1 MHPVFFGMHNVYEET
16 MNLAGLKHMSGSRK
30 AGFTLIELL
39 VYIGIVG
46 IIVIVA
52 GQAFS
57 NSTKMRVRTQSML
70 KASEAAENVATLL
83 KADIAQMGAKSAMEA
98 GVADG
103 GAAFGN
109 KFSEVNPHVFMH
121 PTDANETLVDSS
133 SYKITTD
140 AKNNSRL
147 VMRRVRYS
155 EQGHFQAVEEIRW
168 FVKDDNLMRVCL
180 VLDGENVSDCAPKG
194 TGDSDEALSDYAVN
208 MAEKVNSFTVV
219 AASPSVTEENAQVF
233 PPNDATEFRLV
244 PRTGS
249 EQFVMFTSA
258 NASGEPNKGGEEVVL
273 SQFFSNYNTS
283 TEALLEESNRKVN
296 QAFAIK
302 NETTAEGAWNNLC
315 TSYGALSLEKN
326 IEYEI
331 SFKMNWEEDNSRLF
345 VPSEDHMSVGF
356 RDIGSGDFPTKD
368 GVRLLNDFHFFPPV
382 TENGAGTRTMR
393 FTPSEN
399 IPNVCLAFT
408 FACYSPL
415 VSQGKITI
423 KELKVR
429 KVPGST
435 YSFDGAAIADN
446 DKKNVKALRFKLS
459 IKRNGEEGASTVVV
473 RVPSN
478 GPRD

>member
-155 EQGHFQAVEEIRW
+155 EQGHFQAVEEIR
-168 FVKDDNLMRVCL
+168 
-180 VLDGENVSDCAPKG
+180 
-194 TGDSDEALSDYAVN
+194 
-208 MAEKVNSFTVV
+208 
-219 AASPSVTEENAQVF
+219 
-233 PPNDATEFRLV
+233 
-244 PRTGS
+244 
-249 EQFVMFTSA
+249 
-258 NASGEPNKGGEEVVL
+258 
-273 SQFFSNYNTS
+273 
-283 TEALLEESNRKVN
+283 
-296 QAFAIK
+296 
-302 NETTAEGAWNNLC
+302 
-315 TSYGALSLEKN
+315 
-326 IEYEI
+326 
-331 SFKMNWEEDNSRLF
+331 
-345 VPSEDHMSVGF
+345 
-356 RDIGSGDFPTKD
+356 
-368 GVRLLNDFHFFPPV
+368 
-382 TENGAGTRTMR
+382 
-393 FTPSEN
+393 
-399 IPNVCLAFT
+399 
-408 FACYSPL
+408 
-415 VSQGKITI
+415 
-423 KELKVR
+423 
-429 KVPGST
+429 
-435 YSFDGAAIADN
+435 
-446 DKKNVKALRFKLS
+446 
-459 IKRNGEEGASTVVV
+459 
-473 RVPSN
+473 
-478 GPRD
+478 